1 MPNYY
6 LWKSRKN

>member
-6 LWKSRKN
+6 LFRCILN